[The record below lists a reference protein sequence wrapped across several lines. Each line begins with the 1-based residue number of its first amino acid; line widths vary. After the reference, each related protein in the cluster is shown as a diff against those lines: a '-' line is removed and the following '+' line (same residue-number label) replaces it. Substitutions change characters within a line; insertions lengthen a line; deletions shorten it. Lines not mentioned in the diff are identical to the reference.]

1 LDHPAP
7 AGALQAAVSVVRENA
22 TYPGSIGKMVE
33 PIVPAVLKA
42 QGQAGDLLDNAV
54 RENVRR
60 TVNRLRTAEALLVD
74 ALKAG
79 KLKIVGARYDLD
91 DGSVGFFDEGWER
104 TDLLLLK
111 RRSASTDAG
120 GDLACAFAFRADFPV
135 HLARATAI
143 RTQVLTR
150 SGRARL
156 SFVARLCG
164 VGVSHSILPCRKE
177 RTSLA

>member
-1 LDHPAP
+1 LNHAAP

-120 GDLACAFAFRADFPV
+120 GDLACALHSGQTSPFTLPVPLQSGHRFSPVPGVPGSASSPGFAASV
-135 HLARATAI
+135 LAI
-143 RTQVLTR
+143 
-150 SGRARL
+150 L
-156 SFVARLCG
+156 SSLAG
-164 VGVSHSILPCRKE
+164 KKE
-177 RTSLA
+177 RASA